1 MEAGV
6 DVGGEVCLRVET
18 GGVGDYLVDQLK
30 FEQAGE
36 HHYELFG
43 VDKFCE
49 FIEIDDC
56 EMLVEV
62 VQFGFTAHVADGVGD
77 GAGVG
82 LRGCCVV
89 ILPMGFD
96 LVDDGEGKV
105 GVFVEGTL
113 GGFLE

>member
-1 MEAGV
+1 M
-6 DVGGEVCLRVET
+6 
-18 GGVGDYLVDQLK
+18 
-30 FEQAGE
+30 
-36 HHYELFG
+36 
-43 VDKFCE
+43 
-49 FIEIDDC
+49 
-56 EMLVEV
+56 

-96 LVDDGEGKV
+96 LVDDREGKV
-105 GVFVEGTL
+105 GVFVKGTL